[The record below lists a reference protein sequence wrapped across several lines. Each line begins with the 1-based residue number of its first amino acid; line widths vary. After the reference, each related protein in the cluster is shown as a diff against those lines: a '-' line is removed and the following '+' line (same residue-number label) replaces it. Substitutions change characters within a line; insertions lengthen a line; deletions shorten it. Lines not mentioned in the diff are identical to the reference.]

1 MNPKY
6 LLALLLSGLALAA
19 NAEQINKWVDAE
31 GKVHYSNQPPPD
43 PAKSKVLNIKNQPL
57 SGEEAST
64 TPSTADKEMEF
75 RKRRAAEAEAKAKQE
90 KAATETRQKEQNCN
104 NARTNLRSLQE
115 GGRMVQ
121 YNAAG
126 EREIMDET
134 AHQQAIAEAQNSVD
148 AWCK

>member
-1 MNPKY
+1 MKLKF
-6 LLALLLSGLALAA
+6 LLTLLLTGLAFAA
-19 NAEQINKWVDAE
+19 HAEQINKWVDAE

-43 PAKSKVLNIKNQPL
+43 SAKSKVLNIKNQPL
-57 SGEEAST
+57 SGEEKST
-64 TPSTADKEMEF
+64 IPSTADKEMEF

-90 KAATETRQKEQNCN
+90 KTATEARQKEQNCN
-104 NARTNLRSLQE
+104 NARNNLHSLQE
-115 GGRMVQ
+115 GGRIVQ

-126 EREIMDET
+126 EREIMDEA